1 MGGELATEVQARR
14 GSRHDEFLHA
24 AAQLFAERGYAGT
37 SVDDV
42 GNRLG
47 VSGPAIYW
55 HFASKEALL
64 TEMLSDISD
73 QLLVGGTR
81 CTSNARDDRHALT
94 NLVRWQVQFALE
106 HPELITV
113 QARDLAHVPLPA
125 RQRIRRTQ
133 RLYAEQWVT
142 ALGGVAPEVPESL
155 RRAATHAAIGLINS
169 TPYLAA
175 SLNRASVAALL
186 ERMALAALYRAVGFT
201 PDEDELEREAERLV
215 PFSRGQDDH
224 A

>member
-1 MGGELATEVQARR
+1 VSAQAVTGVGARR
-14 GSRHDEFLHA
+14 GSRHDEFVQA
-24 AAQLFAERGYAGT
+24 AAHLFAERGYAGT

-42 GNRLG
+42 GSRLG

-55 HFASKEALL
+55 HFASKEAIL

-73 QLLVGGTR
+73 RLLAGGER
-81 CTSNARDDRHALT
+81 CVADGGDDHGALA

-113 QARDLAHVPLPA
+113 QARDLAHVPEPA

-133 RLYAEQWVT
+133 RLYAELWVG
-142 ALGGVAPEVPESL
+142 ALGGLAPAVPEAH

-169 TPYLAA
+169 TPFLGS
-175 SLNRASVAALL
+175 SLDRESVAALL
-186 ERMALAALYRAVGFT
+186 EQMVAAALYRAVGLA
-201 PDEDELEREAERLV
+201 PSGAGRVVGA
-215 PFSRGQDDH
+215 
-224 A
+224 

>member
-1 MGGELATEVQARR
+1 MGAELTTAAGPRR
-14 GSRHDEFLHA
+14 GSRHDDFLRA

-47 VSGPAIYW
+47 VSGPAVYW

-73 QLLVGGTR
+73 RLLAGGTR
-81 CTSNARDDRHALT
+81 CVSDASTDRHALEG
-94 NLVRWQVQFALE
+94 LIRYQVQFALD

-113 QARDLAHVPLPA
+113 HARDLAHVPQPA
-125 RQRIRRTQ
+125 GQRIRQTQ
-133 RLYAEQWVT
+133 RLYAELWVD
-142 ALGGVAPEVPESL
+142 ALGGIAPDVPETL

-169 TPYLAA
+169 TPYLGAGL
-175 SLNRASVAALL
+175 SETLVAGLL
-186 ERMALAALYRAVGFT
+186 ERMAAAALSSAIGVPISDG
-201 PDEDELEREAERLV
+201 DREAQRSSAEGPVDR
-215 PFSRGQDDH
+215 

>member
-1 MGGELATEVQARR
+1 VSAQAATSVEARR
-14 GSRHDEFLHA
+14 GSRHDEFVQA
-24 AAQLFAERGYAGT
+24 AAHLFAERGYAGT

-42 GNRLG
+42 GSRLG

-73 QLLVGGTR
+73 RLLAGGER
-81 CTSNARDDRHALT
+81 CVAEAADDRAALA
-94 NLVRWQVQFALE
+94 NLVRWQVRFALE

-113 QARDLAHVPLPA
+113 QARDLAHVPEPA

-133 RLYAEQWVT
+133 RLYAELWVG
-142 ALGGVAPEVPESL
+142 ALGGLAPGVAEAN

-169 TPYLAA
+169 TPFLGSSLDREAVA
-175 SLNRASVAALL
+175 SLLD
-186 ERMALAALYRAVGFT
+186 EMATAALYRAVGLT
-201 PDEDELEREAERLV
+201 PSGNGRSADA
-215 PFSRGQDDH
+215 
-224 A
+224 

>member
-1 MGGELATEVQARR
+1 MGVELTTTVESRR
-14 GSRHDEFLHA
+14 GSRHDDFLRA

-47 VSGPAIYW
+47 VSGPAVYW

-73 QLLVGGTR
+73 RLLAGGKR
-81 CTSNARDDRHALT
+81 CISDASNDRHALED
-94 NLVRWQVQFALE
+94 LIHYQVQFALDQ
-106 HPELITV
+106 PELITV
-113 QARDLAHVPLPA
+113 HARDLAHVPQPA

-133 RLYAEQWVT
+133 RLYAELWVG
-142 ALGGVAPEVPESL
+142 ALGGIAPEVPETL

-169 TPYLAA
+169 TPYLGA
-175 SLNRASVAALL
+175 SLSRTSVAALL
-186 ERMALAALYRAVGFT
+186 ERMAVAALYGAVGVA
-201 PDEDELEREAERLV
+201 PSDDDREGPKGSAEGQV
-215 PFSRGQDDH
+215 DRG
-224 A
+224 

>member
-1 MGGELATEVQARR
+1 MNAQLATTVEHARR
-14 GSRHDEFLHA
+14 SRHDDFVEA

-37 SVDDV
+37 TVDDV

-47 VSGPAIYW
+47 VSGPAVYW

-73 QLLVGGTR
+73 RLFAGGSR
-81 CTSNARDDRHALT
+81 CVASALDDREALA
-94 NLVRWQVQFALE
+94 NLIGWQVQFALD

-113 QARDLAHVPLPA
+113 HARDLAHVPAPA
-125 RQRIRRTQ
+125 RQRIRLTQ
-133 RLYAEQWVT
+133 RLYAEQWVV
-142 ALGGVAPEVPESL
+142 ALGGIAPEVPEAL

-175 SLNRASVAALL
+175 TLNRTVVADLL
-186 ERMALAALYRAVGFT
+186 EQMASAALYRAIGAAPPAAGV
-201 PDEDELEREAERLV
+201 D
-215 PFSRGQDDH
+215 SDD
-224 A
+224 

>member
-1 MGGELATEVQARR
+1 VSAEAVTSVEARR
-14 GSRHDEFLHA
+14 GSRHDEFVEA
-24 AAQLFAERGYAGT
+24 AAHLFAERGYAGT

-73 QLLVGGTR
+73 RLLAGGAR
-81 CTSNARDDRHALT
+81 CVAEGGDDHGALA

-113 QARDLAHVPLPA
+113 QARDLAHVPEPA

-133 RLYAEQWVT
+133 RLYAELWVG
-142 ALGGVAPEVPESL
+142 ALAGLAPAVSEAH

-169 TPYLAA
+169 TPFLGP
-175 SLNRASVAALL
+175 SLDNESVAALL
-186 ERMALAALYRAVGFT
+186 EQMAMAALHRAVGLA
-201 PDEDELEREAERLV
+201 PSGVGRSGDA
-215 PFSRGQDDH
+215 
-224 A
+224 

>member
-1 MGGELATEVQARR
+1 MTGVEARR
-14 GSRHDEFLHA
+14 GSRHDEFVQA

-42 GNRLG
+42 GSRLG

-73 QLLVGGTR
+73 RLLEGGQR
-81 CTSNARDDRHALT
+81 CVADGGDDHGALA

-113 QARDLAHVPLPA
+113 QARDLAHVPEPA

-133 RLYAEQWVT
+133 RLYAELWVG
-142 ALGGVAPEVPESL
+142 ALGGLAPAVSEAQ

-169 TPYLAA
+169 TPFLGS
-175 SLNRASVAALL
+175 SLDRESVAALL
-186 ERMALAALYRAVGFT
+186 EQMATAALHRAVGLA
-201 PDEDELEREAERLV
+201 PSGAGRAADA
-215 PFSRGQDDH
+215 
-224 A
+224 

>member
-1 MGGELATEVQARR
+1 MGTDLSTMVEPRR
-14 GSRHDEFLHA
+14 GSRHDDFLRA

-47 VSGPAIYW
+47 VSGPAVYW

-73 QLLVGGTR
+73 RLLAGGTQ
-81 CTSNARDDRHALT
+81 CISDATSDHRAIE
-94 NLVRWQVQFALE
+94 NLVRYQVQFALD

-113 QARDLAHVPLPA
+113 HARDLAHVPQAA

-133 RLYAEQWVT
+133 RLYAELWVD
-142 ALGGVAPEVPESL
+142 ALGSIGPDTPEPQ

-169 TPYLAA
+169 TPYLGANLA
-175 SLNRASVAALL
+175 RTSVAALL
-186 ERMALAALYRAVGFT
+186 ERMTTAALSSAIGVAIPNDAREDPRRSAEDHTDRA
-201 PDEDELEREAERLV
+201 
-215 PFSRGQDDH
+215 
-224 A
+224 

>member
-1 MGGELATEVQARR
+1 MGPELTIAVESRR
-14 GSRHDEFLHA
+14 GSRHDDYLRA

-42 GNRLG
+42 GSRLG
-47 VSGPAIYW
+47 VSGPAVYW

-73 QLLVGGTR
+73 RLLAGGER
-81 CTSNARDDRHALT
+81 CIAAAGDDRLAL
-94 NLVRWQVQFALE
+94 NHLVRWQVEFALD

-113 QARDLAHVPLPA
+113 HARDLAHVPGPA

-133 RLYAEQWVT
+133 RLYAELWVG
-142 ALGGVAPEVPESL
+142 ALGGIAPEVPETL
-155 RRAATHAAIGLINS
+155 RRAATHATIGLVNS

-175 SLNRASVAALL
+175 SLNRASVATLL
-186 ERMALAALYRAVGFT
+186 EQMALAALYRAIG
-201 PDEDELEREAERLV
+201 V
-215 PFSRGQDDH
+215 PVPDDH
-224 A
+224 HEGRVELLGEGEGHA

>member
-1 MGGELATEVQARR
+1 MGPELATAVESRR
-14 GSRHDEFLHA
+14 GSRQADYLAA

-47 VSGPAIYW
+47 VSGPAVYW

-73 QLLVGGTR
+73 RLLAGGQR
-81 CTSNARDDRHALT
+81 CVAAAADGRQALR
-94 NLVRWQVQFALE
+94 NLVRWQVEFALD

-113 QARDLAHVPLPA
+113 HARDLAHVPGPA

-133 RLYAEQWVT
+133 RLYAELWVG
-142 ALGGVAPEVPESL
+142 ALGDIAPEVPETL
-155 RRAATHAAIGLINS
+155 RRAAIHAAIGLVNS
-169 TPYLAA
+169 TPYLAP
-175 SLNRASVAALL
+175 SLNRGSVATLL
-186 ERMALAALYRAVGFT
+186 EDMALAALYGAIGKDDATDDERNGHR
-201 PDEDELEREAERLV
+201 PDDNA
-215 PFSRGQDDH
+215 
-224 A
+224 

>member
-14 GSRHDEFLHA
+14 GSRHDEFLRA

-73 QLLVGGTR
+73 RLLVGGTR
-81 CTSNARDDRHALT
+81 CTSNARDDRHALA

-133 RLYAEQWVT
+133 RLYAEQWVA

-169 TPYLAA
+169 TPYLAP
-175 SLNRASVAALL
+175 SLNQASVASLL
-186 ERMALAALYRAVGFT
+186 EHMALAALYCAVGAT
-201 PDEDELEREAERLV
+201 PTEGDPEGRV
-215 PFSRGQDDH
+215 VISRGHDGDD
-224 A
+224 

>member
-1 MGGELATEVQARR
+1 MSAEPTTTAAPRR
-14 GSRHDEFLHA
+14 GSRHDDFLQA

-47 VSGPAIYW
+47 VSGPAVYW

-73 QLLVGGTR
+73 TLLAGAKR
-81 CTSNARDDRHALT
+81 CTSDAGDDREALS
-94 NLVRWQVQFALE
+94 NLVRWQVEFALD

-113 QARDLAHVPLPA
+113 QARDLAHVPAPA

-133 RLYAEQWVT
+133 RLYAEQWVD
-142 ALGGVAPEVPESL
+142 ALGGIDPEVPEPL

-175 SLNRASVAALL
+175 SLNRSAVAALL
-186 ERMALAALYRAVGFT
+186 EEMAVAALYRALGVPLSHCDGKRH
-201 PDEDELEREAERLV
+201 DELG
-215 PFSRGQDDH
+215 RGRGDR